1 MDINLF
7 DYDLPE
13 ELIAQSP
20 KEKRDACKLM
30 VINRANKS
38 FEHKIFQDI
47 IASINPLD
55 ALARIIT

>member
-20 KEKRDACKLM
+20 KEKRDTCKLM

-38 FEHKIFQDI
+38 FEHKIFHDI
-47 IASINPLD
+47 IDYLKP
-55 ALARIIT
+55 